1 MFGDDGSGEDDHA
14 NPQVDWVSP
23 WTGPARS
30 GLSLPNTG
38 EACAT
43 GETST
48 NLPCKASMSRC
59 KQELMSEDDDTDRV
73 LISSPLTARY
83 RHMATRAVV
92 VVVGVDGK
100 GRIQSR
106 RFHQSAP
113 PLSGLGHSHSLPVRF
128 DIPPTTDEMKNN
140 RTFLGRHRPMALSW
154 DHGIERPLPTVTS
167 PGSTGRGRRRARWP
181 SRPGDFAMCVPALDS
196 QHRQARV
203 VAGRPPR
210 WLHSTRP
217 HFWLLGCDD
226 GGLGD
231 ADMGQDKMGS
241 RRRVRREC
249 SSREHSHRDM
259 TSPSTSGTEKLS
271 RWIPSSLPNTHRGH
285 RQQFAR
291 TLAWQ
296 SLKAR

>member
-1 MFGDDGSGEDDHA
+1 MQTHK
-14 NPQVDWVSP
+14 

-43 GETST
+43 GGTST
-48 NLPCKASMSRC
+48 TVPCKASMSRC
-59 KQELMSEDDDTDRV
+59 KQEQLSEDDDTDRV

-92 VVVGVDGK
+92 VVVWTARDE
-100 GRIQSR
+100 IQPKQFSLPLY
-106 RFHQSAP
+106 SAP
-113 PLSGLGHSHSLPVRF
+113 RYPTRSA
-128 DIPPTTDEMKNN
+128 TTDEMKNN
-140 RTFLGRHRPMALSW
+140 RMFLGQYRPIALSW
-154 DHGIERPLPTVTS
+154 DHGIERPLPTATS

-181 SRPGDFAMCVPALDS
+181 SRPDDFDMCVPALDS

-231 ADMGQDKMGS
+231 ADMGQDKLIP

-249 SSREHSHRDM
+249 SSREASHRDM
-259 TSPSTSGTEKLS
+259 ISPSTGGTEKLS
-271 RWIPSSLPNTHRGH
+271 RWLPKHPPRPSPAVRSHSGLAESEGEVRLGRG
-285 RQQFAR
+285 QCNATFMS
-291 TLAWQ
+291 Q
-296 SLKAR
+296 SS